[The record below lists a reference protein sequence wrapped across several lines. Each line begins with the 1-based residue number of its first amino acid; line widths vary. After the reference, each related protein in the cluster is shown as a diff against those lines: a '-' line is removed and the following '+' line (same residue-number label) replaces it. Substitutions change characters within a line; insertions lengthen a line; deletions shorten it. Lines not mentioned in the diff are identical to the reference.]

1 MNATLVDALIY
12 AMSKYCALNSALNS
26 NKGDSV
32 GQKNIGYIE
41 HTKQVLQATNGAE
54 AAALERLE
62 LIGRAADDLL
72 SIKGIRAY
80 VSAMNAPVV
89 DRLLQP
95 VQGSFLSFVE
105 ENKTLAKGKATSKIA
120 DQIIAGART
129 PEITACVRA
138 EAIIGDLYM
147 WPVLQAIKHRLP
159 DSSDRH
165 ILDIGTVY
173 QEAYMNLKYY
183 AQHPRCRLVVSGEAK
198 LLPPSFAY
206 AYIEHGSG
214 IKSKG
219 KRACADMERINAAAG
234 NCDKILT
241 LIKAALEA
249 IADSTLYRPTS
260 ELQSGGLFAGESVT
274 PELKAKYAG
283 VNVTHTP
290 VEREF
295 SL

>member
-1 MNATLVDALIY
+1 
-12 AMSKYCALNSALNS
+12 
-26 NKGDSV
+26 
-32 GQKNIGYIE
+32 
-41 HTKQVLQATNGAE
+41 
-54 AAALERLE
+54 
-62 LIGRAADDLL
+62 
-72 SIKGIRAY
+72 
-80 VSAMNAPVV
+80 
-89 DRLLQP
+89 
-95 VQGSFLSFVE
+95 
-105 ENKTLAKGKATSKIA
+105 
-120 DQIIAGART
+120 
-129 PEITACVRA
+129 
-138 EAIIGDLYM
+138 
-147 WPVLQAIKHRLP
+147 
-159 DSSDRH
+159 
-165 ILDIGTVY
+165 
-173 QEAYMNLKYY
+173 MNLKYY

-219 KRACADMERINAAAG
+219 KSACADMERINAAAG

-249 IADSTLYRPTS
+249 IADSTLSVYRITS

>member
-1 MNATLVDALIY
+1 
-12 AMSKYCALNSALNS
+12 
-26 NKGDSV
+26 
-32 GQKNIGYIE
+32 
-41 HTKQVLQATNGAE
+41 
-54 AAALERLE
+54 
-62 LIGRAADDLL
+62 
-72 SIKGIRAY
+72 
-80 VSAMNAPVV
+80 MNAPVV

-120 DQIIAGART
+120 HQIIAGART
-129 PEITACVRA
+129 PEIIACVRA
-138 EAIIGDLYM
+138 EAIIGDVYM
-147 WPVLQAIKHRLP
+147 WPMLQAIKHRLP
-159 DSSDRH
+159 DRSDLH
-165 ILDIGTVY
+165 ILDIGPMY
-173 QEAYMNLKYY
+173 QEAYMNLKYC
-183 AQHPRCRLVVSGEAK
+183 AQHPRLVVSGEAK

-249 IADSTLYRPTS
+249 IADSTLSVYRITS
-260 ELQSGGLFAGESVT
+260 EVQSGGLFARESVT
-274 PELKAKYAG
+274 PELKAKNAG
-283 VNVTHTP
+283 VSVTHTP

>member
-1 MNATLVDALIY
+1 MLW
-12 AMSKYCALNSALNS
+12 
-26 NKGDSV
+26 
-32 GQKNIGYIE
+32 
-41 HTKQVLQATNGAE
+41 
-54 AAALERLE
+54 
-62 LIGRAADDLL
+62 
-72 SIKGIRAY
+72 
-80 VSAMNAPVV
+80 
-89 DRLLQP
+89 
-95 VQGSFLSFVE
+95 
-105 ENKTLAKGKATSKIA
+105 
-120 DQIIAGART
+120 IAGART
-129 PEITACVRA
+129 PVIIACVRA

-147 WPVLQAIKHRLP
+147 WPMLQAIKHRRP
-159 DSSDRH
+159 DRSDRH

-183 AQHPRCRLVVSGEAK
+183 ARHPRCRLVVSGEAK
-198 LLPPSFAY
+198 LLPSFAY
-206 AYIEHGSG
+206 AYIEHGPG

-249 IADSTLYRPTS
+249 IADSTLSVYRITS
-260 ELQSGGLFAGESVT
+260 ELQSGGLFARESVT

>member
-1 MNATLVDALIY
+1 M
-12 AMSKYCALNSALNS
+12 
-26 NKGDSV
+26 
-32 GQKNIGYIE
+32 
-41 HTKQVLQATNGAE
+41 
-54 AAALERLE
+54 
-62 LIGRAADDLL
+62 
-72 SIKGIRAY
+72 
-80 VSAMNAPVV
+80 
-89 DRLLQP
+89 
-95 VQGSFLSFVE
+95 
-105 ENKTLAKGKATSKIA
+105 
-120 DQIIAGART
+120 
-129 PEITACVRA
+129 RA
-138 EAIIGDLYM
+138 EAIIGDFYM
-147 WPVLQAIKHRLP
+147 WPMLRAIKHRLP

-198 LLPPSFAY
+198 LLPSFAY

-214 IKSKG
+214 IKSKE

-241 LIKAALEA
+241 SIEAALEA
-249 IADSTLYRPTS
+249 IADSALSVYRPTS